1 MEAGAFKATFA
12 HVQPAQIGQSK
23 VTSGKIDS
31 LCVDLPQILAAEIKI
46 FKFAALAF
54 AAAVKFFDRFFQDKL
69 VAFVAGRPAWGLYA
83 HIPSFFC
90 PI

>member
-1 MEAGAFKATFA
+1 MDAGAFKATCA

-54 AAAVKFFDRFFQDKL
+54 AAAVKYLNLFFQDKP
-69 VAFVAGRPAWGLYA
+69 VAFAAGRPAWGLFA
-83 HIPSFFC
+83 HEPSF
-90 PI
+90 I

>member
-1 MEAGAFKATFA
+1 MDAGAFKAARA
-12 HVQPAQIGQSK
+12 HVQPAQIGQSE

-46 FKFAALAF
+46 LKFAVLAF
-54 AAAVKFFDRFFQDKL
+54 AAAVKFFKRFFQDKL
-69 VAFVAGRPAWGLYA
+69 VEFVAGLPAWGLFA
-83 HIPSFFC
+83 HIPSFFF